1 MIINTKDFQEAANKI
16 LLAADLDKNA
26 ANLELKSEGSILS
39 LNVTN
44 REFYVSVKFTL
55 DAPVNFHAV
64 VDAALFLSLVSGIT
78 TDTFNL
84 DVDDTKIVVTS
95 GKSKYK
101 LPMIYDNEGLMK
113 LPVIS
118 IQNKTVEMTFPTDV
132 MSSILNVNS
141 KELLKLKNVN
151 GVVNELQK
159 LYYIDETGCFTF
171 TTGACV
177 NAFTLEKPIKLLLN
191 DRIVKLFKLFKDD
204 AAFSFGMDPIGAGQI
219 ITKMTL
225 ETADIYLA
233 AIITCDDLLINK
245 IQGPCAA
252 TKRLIGEAY
261 DYRLVLSA
269 NEFYNAI
276 SRLMMFTKNNK
287 SATDKV
293 NSYYQPVKITLRDS
307 SLIIQDKFDNAEY
320 VTIENE
326 SYMPEVEYNFH
337 VNLVDIKLVLES
349 CRNEHVNFNCGNSRS
364 ITITRGAISNL
375 IPEIAVNA
383 N

>member
-16 LLAADLDKNA
+16 LLAADLDKTA
-26 ANLELKSEGSILS
+26 ANLELIADGSILS

-44 REFYVSVKFTL
+44 REFYVSVRFTL
-55 DAPVNFHAV
+55 DAPTTFHAV

-84 DVDDTKIVVTS
+84 DIDDTKIVVTS

-118 IQNKTVEMTFPTDV
+118 ISNKTVEMNFPKDV

-141 KELLKLKNVN
+141 KELLKLKSAT

-191 DRIVKLFKLFKDD
+191 ERIVKLFKLFKDD
-204 AAFSFGMDPIGAGQI
+204 AAFTFGIDPIGAGQI
-219 ITKMTL
+219 VTKMTL
-225 ETADIYLA
+225 ETADTYLA

-245 IQGPCAA
+245 VQGPCSA
-252 TKRLIGEAY
+252 TKRLINEAY
-261 DYRLVLSA
+261 NYRLVIAA
-269 NEFYNAI
+269 NEFHNAI

-287 SATDKV
+287 SVTEKA
-293 NSYYQPVKITLRDS
+293 NAYYQPVKITLRDS

-326 SYMPEVEYNFH
+326 SYMPDTEYTFH
-337 VNLVDIKLVLES
+337 VNIVDIKLVLES
-349 CRNEHVNFNCGNSRS
+349 CKNEHVNFNCGNSRS
-364 ITITRGAISNL
+364 ITISRGTISNL
-375 IPEIAVNA
+375 IPEVVVNA